1 MKVTTYEAIIE
12 NGQIKLLTPVEL
24 PEKTKVYVIIPEA
37 KILDTVYIRSPRL
50 VDKSKLADFR
60 KEMIEEQ

>member
-24 PEKTKVYVIIPEA
+24 PEKAKVYVIIPEE

>member
-1 MKVTTYEAIIE
+1 MKVTKYEAILE
-12 NGQIKLLTPVEL
+12 NGQIKLLIHVEL
-24 PEKTKVYVIIPEA
+24 PEKAKEYVISPEE
-37 KILDTVYIRSPRL
+37 KILDKVNIRSPRL